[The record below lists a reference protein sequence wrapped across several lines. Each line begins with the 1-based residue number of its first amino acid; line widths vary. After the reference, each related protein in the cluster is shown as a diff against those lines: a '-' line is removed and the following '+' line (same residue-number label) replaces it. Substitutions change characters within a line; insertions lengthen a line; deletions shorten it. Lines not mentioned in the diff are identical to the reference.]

1 MQKVL
6 VVEDD
11 PHLAGLVRTLLD
23 SEGFVPTWCSTVND
37 AWNALVRESQ
47 DAAIVDLRLELGE
60 SGWDLIERIRGN
72 EGLKDLPVVVFSGL
86 PVLEVSNRALQ
97 LNCAYLSKPFSA
109 PALLDRLQVALRRA
123 GKTPELRPMPVALLL
138 GDVRVECKVFVNID
152 LVRFSDAWEAVVR
165 DARSFLPVTD
175 AHITTVDGGR
185 EVASTPLLAVR
196 KDQVRAAFPL
206 E

>member
-23 SEGFVPTWCSTVND
+23 SEGFLPTWCSNVED

-47 DAAIVDLRLELGE
+47 DAAIVDLRLEFGE
-60 SGWDLIERIRGN
+60 SGWDLIERIREN
-72 EGLKDLPVVVFSGL
+72 EALKDLPVVVFSGL

-109 PALLDRLQVALRRA
+109 PALLDRLQVALRKA
-123 GKTPELRPMPVALLL
+123 GKTPSLRPMPVSILI
-138 GDVRVECKVFVNID
+138 GDVRIEGKVFVNVD
-152 LVRFSDAWEAVVR
+152 LSRFSDAWEAIVR
-165 DARSFLPVTD
+165 DARSYLPVTE
-175 AHITTVDGGR
+175 ARVSTLDGSQ
-185 EVASTPLLAVR
+185 EVARTELLAVR
-196 KDQVRAAFPL
+196 KDEIRVAFPL
-206 E
+206 D